1 MCTFLSIQS
10 SMAQRSQLQ
19 LLNQNSNGSGGSCVF
34 NDILQLDFSKS
45 KQAMDDQGDKFKQL
59 KQAFDEENKDAN
71 AHFTYKVEDRV
82 TKMTNFLRIMAKAA
96 EYAKQA
102 RAWL

>member
-1 MCTFLSIQS
+1 V
-10 SMAQRSQLQ
+10 
-19 LLNQNSNGSGGSCVF
+19 NSPAGNSCVF

-45 KQAMDDQGDKFKQL
+45 KIALDEHNDRLKNMMTSFYEDHKEPDAKFS
-59 KQAFDEENKDAN
+59 
-71 AHFTYKVEDRV
+71 YKVEDRV
-82 TKMTNFLRIMAKAA
+82 AKMTTFLKIMARAA